1 MRRELAAALLVL
13 LLFSACGGND
23 GRSAP
28 QATPCSPPEAAPD
41 TAAVP
46 RELHLAQHATIT
58 RVTRRGAAIGVT
70 AVSELSVVELYPPL
84 ARAILDAGYSIVSS
98 DNEGFEAEIF
108 FGDDKTT
115 GAYRLREA
123 GCEGQVVVRLL
134 FERERRGA
142 KS

>member
-1 MRRELAAALLVL
+1 MRRELAAALRL
-13 LLFSACGGND
+13 LLLSACGGND
-23 GRSAP
+23 DSTAP
-28 QATPCSPPEAAPD
+28 RAAPCSSPVEAPD
-41 TAAVP
+41 TRAVP
-46 RELHLAQHATIT
+46 RELDLAEHATIT
-58 RVTRRGAAIGVT
+58 RVTRRGAAIGVS

-123 GCEGQVVVRLL
+123 GCEGQVVVKLL
-134 FERERRGA
+134 FEQQGGRG
-142 KS
+142 KT